1 MYYTY
6 VIESVTEPIHYYV
19 GSTEDLV
26 ARLADHNV
34 GRSSHTAKYRPW
46 KLVWYCGFEHRT
58 KAEAFERYLK
68 TASGRAFQKK
78 HL

>member
-6 VIESVTEPIHYYV
+6 VIETVDEPKHYYV
-19 GSTEDLV
+19 GFSEDLT
-26 ARLADHNV
+26 ARMAHHNA
-34 GRSSHTAKYRPW
+34 GRSTHTAKHRPW
-46 KLVWYCGFEHRT
+46 KLVWYAAFANRT
-58 KAEAFERYLK
+58 KAESFERYLK